1 MTGSND
7 SWKEIIAAFDANIAV
22 YLKQLKLHG
31 NSKHFN
37 ATFWDTTESF
47 TITRQVL
54 IAAAGSISHEI
65 TKFSMVHTK
74 NPSVEEAQSMCKS
87 LRKPCEQFFSAVKTA
102 LFCGVGPSLAA
113 SIVQSSIRIFHSLR
127 ELTTALQ
134 KEEMRRVPELTGRIW
149 DSCKSVEE
157 IPTSNHASFQRNTLE
172 TLSMLGDSIKELK
185 ECLEATKETD
195 LDLVELEDDFDFD
208 ATVSSEDRSAVIL
221 GVRILEMFGAILKG
235 GALVLTRVSNA
246 LNSASGDNAELIIW
260 TSLLDRQYT
269 QSRNIVIDVS
279 AALYPPIE
287 ADDLHTHLQHFS
299 AQVDELFTTFSSQP
313 DISDGTLRL
322 WQKKRAKF
330 QGEFEEFQAQVAALR
345 ESM

>member
-1 MTGSND
+1 
-7 SWKEIIAAFDANIAV
+7 
-22 YLKQLKLHG
+22 
-31 NSKHFN
+31 
-37 ATFWDTTESF
+37 
-47 TITRQVL
+47 
-54 IAAAGSISHEI
+54 
-65 TKFSMVHTK
+65 
-74 NPSVEEAQSMCKS
+74 
-87 LRKPCEQFFSAVKTA
+87 
-102 LFCGVGPSLAA
+102 
-113 SIVQSSIRIFHSLR
+113 
-127 ELTTALQ
+127 
-134 KEEMRRVPELTGRIW
+134 
-149 DSCKSVEE
+149 
-157 IPTSNHASFQRNTLE
+157 
-172 TLSMLGDSIKELK
+172 MLGDSIKELK

-246 LNSASGDNAELIIW
+246 LNSASGDNAELIIR